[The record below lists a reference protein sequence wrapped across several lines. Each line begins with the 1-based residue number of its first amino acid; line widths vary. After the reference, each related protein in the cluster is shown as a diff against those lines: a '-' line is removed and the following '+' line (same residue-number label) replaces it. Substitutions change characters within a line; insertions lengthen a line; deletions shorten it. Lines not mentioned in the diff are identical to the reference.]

1 MVTREDLESFL
12 IRMDLEYQEIEPGM
26 YLVRGR
32 NSGLP
37 MVVHHADS
45 LLLIRMKLMDMP
57 EAADGKIDLY
67 RTLLEL
73 NASDVVHGAYGI
85 EEGELIIS
93 DTLEL
98 ETLDFLELQASME
111 SIELAASSHMERIR
125 ALAGVEGEVSGAGA
139 EG

>member
-1 MVTREDLESFL
+1 MFL
-12 IRMDLEYQEIEPGM
+12 
-26 YLVRGR
+26 VHGR

-37 MVVHHADS
+37 MVVHHADA

-57 EAADGKIDLY
+57 APEDGKAELY

-98 ETLDFLELQASME
+98 ETLDFHELRASME
-111 SIELAASSHMERIR
+111 SMELAAMSHMERIR
-125 ALAGVEGEVSGAGA
+125 SLTGFTPESSKAGVEG
-139 EG
+139 

>member
-12 IRMDLEYQEIEPGM
+12 IRMQLEYEEVDEGM
-26 YLVRGR
+26 FLARGG

-37 MVVHHADS
+37 VVVHHTDN
-45 LLLIRMKLMDMP
+45 LLLIRMKVMDMP
-57 EAADGKIDLY
+57 DIGVKGLELY

-73 NASDVVHGAYGI
+73 NATDVVHGAYGI
-85 EEGELIIS
+85 EDGDLIIS

-98 ETLDFLELQASME
+98 ETLDFPELQASIE
-111 SIELAASSHMERIR
+111 SIELAAVTHMEQIR
-125 ALAGVEGEVSGAGA
+125 ALAGAGAGTGVGA